1 MQDTPYHPEA
11 MKIGISTLLCAAFL
25 SLPAHAQD
33 DMSSL
38 ANASNSKIVVA
49 ARTDANAYYAARK
62 KAGKKVDFSS
72 AYSYAGGR
80 AIQRDL
86 TESLKEM
93 TYTNAFNSVIQ
104 FLMQENGDE

>member
-1 MQDTPYHPEA
+1 MAPIIPAHENRLPN
-11 MKIGISTLLCAAFL
+11 LLCAAFL
-25 SLPAHAQD
+25 SPSVHAQT

-49 ARTDANAYYAARK
+49 ARTDANSYYAAR
-62 KAGKKVDFSS
+62 KKVDFSS
-72 AYSYAGGR
+72 ASGR
-80 AIQRDL
+80 AILRDL

-93 TYTNAFNSVIQ
+93 TYTSAFNSVIQ